1 MDRKKDKFILRWAKR
16 YRAVQEMGGKCN
28 YCEESNIFLLDFH
41 HLDPSKKEFGISQAS
56 SLDWN
61 VLKLELDKC
70 VLVCSNC
77 HRGLHITEVK
87 EQFDELFDEIVEKSK
102 VVHTINR
109 PKLDEDYIYELLKRK
124 HSISKIS
131 KILKKDPS
139 TIRDI
144 ALRLTNRTG
153 EKLFYTR
160 EEYNSELKKIDV
172 NQLIELYKKGVKVKE
187 MSKVFN
193 CATSTL
199 YNSIKKLRRKNLI

>member
-28 YCEESNIFLLDFH
+28 FCEESDMFLLEFH
-41 HLDPSKKEFGISQAS
+41 HLDPSKKEYGISQS
-56 SLDWN
+56 VILDWN

-70 VLVCSNC
+70 ILVCSNC
-77 HRGLHITEVK
+77 HRNLHAVDIKKKFE
-87 EQFDELFDEIVEKSK
+87 ELFDEILEKSK
-102 VVHTINR
+102 VVHLVNR

-160 EEYNSELKKIDV
+160 EEYNNDLKKIDP
-172 NQLIELYKKGVKVKE
+172 NQLIELYKNGVKVKE
-187 MSKVFN
+187 MAKTFN

-199 YNSIKKLRRKNLI
+199 YNSIRKLKRKNLI